1 MHKTNLRICGSEKTI
16 VDFTEVNEVVTPEPT
31 ESWQPIS
38 HSFLVNK
45 TREMLVNSGLSVV
58 QEMHS
63 LARGGLRY
71 FGLFQVSDSRRSD
84 TEYTTIVGLRNSHD
98 KGFAAGLC
106 FGQQV
111 FVCDNL
117 CFSGEE
123 VFARKHTANILHDIP
138 QIIYSTVNSLGDK
151 WALQDQRIEAYKN
164 HSLTD
169 EQAHDT
175 IIRAYR
181 KGAVPTTRLSS
192 VVDQWY
198 NPNHD
203 DFAPRNLWSLHNA
216 FTESLKGNLIA
227 LPKRTQALNYVFDNQ
242 VGLLADTAL
251 NAI

>member
-1 MHKTNLRICGSEKTI
+1 MHKTNLSICGSEKTI
-16 VDFTEVNEVVTPEPT
+16 VDFNDVNKVNTPGSTP
-31 ESWQPIS
+31 SWQPIS
-38 HSFLVNK
+38 HSFLIDK
-45 TREMLVNSGLSVV
+45 TKEMLVNSGLQIV

-71 FGLFQVSDSRRSD
+71 FGLFQVNDSNRSDS
-84 TEYTTIVGLRNSHD
+84 EYTTIVGLRNSHD

-117 CFSGEE
+117 CFSGE
-123 VFARKHTANILHDIP
+123 VVLARKHTTNILRDIP
-138 QIIYSTVNSLGDK
+138 LVISRTVGQLGDK
-151 WALQDQRIEAYKN
+151 WAMQDRRIESYKA

-181 KGAVPTTRLSS
+181 TGAVPTTRLSS
-192 VVDQWY
+192 VVDQWH

-203 DFAPRNLWSLHNA
+203 DFEPRNLWSLHNA

-227 LPKRTQALNYVFDNQ
+227 LPKRTQALNSVFDNQ
-242 VGLLADTAL
+242 SGLMVNDSL
-251 NAI
+251 NTI